1 MAADDSVAKKSATG
15 INLLC
20 SIPTVYIVVRNLITA
35 PQTYLSSIHSYA
47 EIIYINL
54 ILAVSFGTIAN
65 YDFFKN
71 TLNWGNIFDVSH
83 LRVIESILS
92 IIILDRLFYYLQMV
106 DAVSP
111 LITMINVIFTD
122 ITWFMLV
129 IIVTGFSFAVSFYM
143 IGLN

>member
-1 MAADDSVAKKSATG
+1 MYV
-15 INLLC
+15 
-20 SIPTVYIVVRNLITA
+20 VVRNLITA
-35 PQTYLSSIHSYA
+35 PTTYLSSIHSYA

-71 TLNWGNIFDVSH
+71 TLNWGNIFSINH

-92 IIILDRLFYYLQMV
+92 VIILDRLFYYLQMV

-129 IIVTGFSFAVSFYM
+129 IVVTGFSFAVSFYL

>member
-1 MAADDSVAKKSATG
+1 M
-15 INLLC
+15 
-20 SIPTVYIVVRNLITA
+20 YIVVRNLITA